1 MDFPARGKTAEAIVS
16 EREFREGILEL
27 VQDDPDLQDVV
38 VAVVDLDLQK
48 REEIADALGIT
59 ADEVTNR
66 KKVLQ
71 RRLAKS
77 LGVERQG

>member
-1 MDFPARGKTAEAIVS
+1 
-16 EREFREGILEL
+16 
-27 VQDDPDLQDVV
+27 
-38 VAVVDLDLQK
+38 LDLQK